1 MRELKNSS
9 LNCIAFPLGG
19 IGTGNISLAGDGSLR
34 QWQIVN
40 NVYHLGFIPASF
52 FFVQTQLAETDKWKT
67 KILEKD
73 IKLPKDFEAAETV
86 NDHIIPQKV
95 MIRHEKYDCV
105 QDLIFEGEYPF
116 AKIKYI
122 DEEIPIEIKLEAW
135 NPMIP
140 LDVKNSSLPIIIFN
154 FEILNPNK
162 EKTVDIRLGGTM
174 LNFIGWDGLT
184 DINLEFFP
192 NFYANINRP
201 VSISNIKGIEMIS
214 ENSTL
219 EDSLQGDIIFATMN
233 KDCKIISAYDT
244 EENILEIIEKINLE
258 KSQNETIEPSPH
270 GKTWAGAIINEI
282 TLAPLEKKNV
292 VFLLSWSFPNRY
304 KNWEER
310 RLYRNVGVDNKS
322 KFWIGNRYNRWFK
335 GAKNVIEYAL
345 ENFEFLETKT
355 QDFYNLL
362 FGTTI
367 PDVIIDS
374 ISATMSI
381 LRSPSCFLTKKGE
394 FMGFEGCCGASTSL
408 HTVNHGGCCPMNC
421 THVWNYA
428 VTQSRLYP
436 SLEISMLENEFL
448 RITQEGLLPHR
459 LIVPTYLPQA
469 ENVQIGGPENPA
481 IDGLFGCILKT
492 YRMLLNGNDFEWF
505 KKIYPKIRKLMNYI
519 FQECDPDEQGVI
531 EGEQPNTYDISFFGP
546 NLFIGSLYLAA
557 LKAMEKM
564 AEMVSDDGFKKK
576 CINRFD
582 NGKKNYD
589 TTLWNGEYWIQIYDE
604 KIHKISQYGKG
615 CLSDQLF
622 GQFWAYM
629 LQLGTLLP
637 EDKLEI
643 TLDSIMKYNY
653 KENFYGYVQKPRIFA
668 SEHDSGLLACTW
680 PKGGE
685 PRVPFPYAH
694 EVWTGMEYEVAALMI
709 EHGKLDNALTILKAT
724 RARYDGT
731 YRNPWNEVECGDH
744 YIRAMASWRVF
755 EAALGYHWNGI
766 EKQMNLLPR
775 FVKDS
780 MRAFYITDSSWGMI
794 KSEIVDEKQEILIKS
809 FYGKLELAKLRTWK
823 LTDNAAIDE
832 ISIDNVKLEDK
843 GKIIV
848 ENDTIDVKFKKV
860 VIINQNQQLFLR
872 IN

>member
-1 MRELKNSS
+1 MRELKNSN
-9 LNCIAFPLGG
+9 LNCVAFPLGG

-73 IKLPKDFEAAETV
+73 IKLPKDFEAAKTV

-345 ENFEFLETKT
+345 ENFEFL
-355 QDFYNLL
+355 
-362 FGTTI
+362 
-367 PDVIIDS
+367 
-374 ISATMSI
+374 
-381 LRSPSCFLTKKGE
+381 
-394 FMGFEGCCGASTSL
+394 
-408 HTVNHGGCCPMNC
+408 
-421 THVWNYA
+421 
-428 VTQSRLYP
+428 
-436 SLEISMLENEFL
+436 
-448 RITQEGLLPHR
+448 
-459 LIVPTYLPQA
+459 
-469 ENVQIGGPENPA
+469 
-481 IDGLFGCILKT
+481 
-492 YRMLLNGNDFEWF
+492 
-505 KKIYPKIRKLMNYI
+505 
-519 FQECDPDEQGVI
+519 
-531 EGEQPNTYDISFFGP
+531 
-546 NLFIGSLYLAA
+546 
-557 LKAMEKM
+557 
-564 AEMVSDDGFKKK
+564 
-576 CINRFD
+576 
-582 NGKKNYD
+582 
-589 TTLWNGEYWIQIYDE
+589 
-604 KIHKISQYGKG
+604 
-615 CLSDQLF
+615 
-622 GQFWAYM
+622 
-629 LQLGTLLP
+629 
-637 EDKLEI
+637 
-643 TLDSIMKYNY
+643 
-653 KENFYGYVQKPRIFA
+653 
-668 SEHDSGLLACTW
+668 
-680 PKGGE
+680 
-685 PRVPFPYAH
+685 
-694 EVWTGMEYEVAALMI
+694 
-709 EHGKLDNALTILKAT
+709 
-724 RARYDGT
+724 
-731 YRNPWNEVECGDH
+731 
-744 YIRAMASWRVF
+744 
-755 EAALGYHWNGI
+755 
-766 EKQMNLLPR
+766 
-775 FVKDS
+775 
-780 MRAFYITDSSWGMI
+780 
-794 KSEIVDEKQEILIKS
+794 
-809 FYGKLELAKLRTWK
+809 
-823 LTDNAAIDE
+823 
-832 ISIDNVKLEDK
+832 
-843 GKIIV
+843 
-848 ENDTIDVKFKKV
+848 
-860 VIINQNQQLFLR
+860 
-872 IN
+872 